1 MATNFTYASEADL
14 NKYFNKSSDYDNKS
28 LITTGWTSLG
38 NNVYV
43 AYNTGVISQL
53 YQDGKEL
60 NPTKKAAQLGSLYKT
75 ALSANLDMN
84 DDNDLIEFNVVNYN
98 ASFSTGS
105 ESDLQVGDYV
115 NFDDN
120 TSQTNEQGFIEAV
133 NTGANQI
140 TVLRGAA
147 ESTSVSWGTSTAST
161 VESWIRVTQ
170 INSWYYDAGFDQV
183 ILYSTTD
190 PNDLMME
197 KGTDSKTFI
206 DQTLVDASLEL
217 HNYLDQRYS
226 TPIEKSKQ
234 IDIDTAVSSVAE
246 EYDPIIIKS
255 VCYIA
260 ASNMIRAKEG
270 ASEEADYYHALVT
283 NVDRTG
289 LVDRLNDGI
298 YKLSI
303 ETDANDKKGKIKYR
317 AVSGTMDIVEIAG
330 TYTGELYDL
339 LKVEIESTGAYGV
352 SSYKTHYYGNDKLYG
367 STSGTDTITGGL
379 QSLEGGSGLYVRFQ
393 GASAT
398 DGDIWEIEVAG
409 SHKPQTNKSNATI
422 EMIR

>member
-1 MATNFTYASEADL
+1 MSTNFSYATESDL

-38 NNVYV
+38 NNVYI
-43 AYNTGVISQL
+43 AYNTGVITQL
-53 YQDGKEL
+53 YQNGKEL
-60 NPTKKAAQLGSLYKT
+60 NPTKKGAQLGSLYKT
-75 ALSANLDMN
+75 TLTANLDMI
-84 DDNDLIEFNVVNYN
+84 DDNDTVEFNVINYN

-105 ESDLQVGDYV
+105 ESDLQVGDIV
-115 NFDDN
+115 NLDDN
-120 TSQTNEQGFIEAV
+120 TSTTNEQAFIEAV

-147 ESTSVSWGTSTAST
+147 ESTSVQWAPSASAT
-161 VESWIRVTQ
+161 VESWVRVTQ
-170 INSWYYDAGFDQV
+170 INSWYYDVGFDQV

-217 HNYLDQRYS
+217 HNYLDARYS

-234 IDIDTAVSSVAE
+234 IDIDTAVLSVAE

-260 ASNMIRAKEG
+260 ASNLIRAKEG

-289 LVDRLNDGI
+289 LVDRLNDGL
-298 YKLSI
+298 YKLSF

-317 AVSGTMDIVEIAG
+317 AVSGTMDIVEITGA
-330 TYTGELYDL
+330 YTGELYDL
-339 LKVEIESTGAYGV
+339 LKVEIEATGVYGV
-352 SSYKTHYYGNDKLYG
+352 ATYKTHYYGNDKLYG
-367 STSGTDTITGGL
+367 STSGTDIITGGL

-393 GASAT
+393 GTSAT

-409 SHKPQTNKSNATI
+409 SNKPQTNKSNATI
-422 EMIR
+422 DMIR

>member
-1 MATNFTYASEADL
+1 MASNFSYATKEDL

-28 LITTGWTSLG
+28 LITSGWTSLG
-38 NNVYV
+38 NNRYI
-43 AYNTGVISQL
+43 AYDVGKVTELYRDGARLQNIADSVTGNA
-53 YQDGKEL
+53 D
-60 NPTKKAAQLGSLYKT
+60 TTATAT
-75 ALSANLDMN
+75 ALDLYTDEDATLFNTVTVDSATDFPAGTYA
-84 DDNDLIEFNVVNYN
+84 IFG
-98 ASFSTGS
+98 ST
-105 ESDLQVGDYV
+105 ERFLV
-115 NFDDN
+115 
-120 TSQTNEQGFIEAV
+120 
-133 NTGANQI
+133 
-140 TVLRGAA
+140 
-147 ESTSVSWGTSTAST
+147 TSVSSNDLTVVRGQAGTTVQAQSIDTVVSTLARADEDGQWFQPVNLAQT
-161 VESWIRVTQ
+161 EWEDYVV
-170 INSWYYDAGFDQV
+170 
-183 ILYSTTD
+183 LYSTTD
-190 PNDLMME
+190 PNDLMLE
-197 KGTDSKTFI
+197 KGTDSHSFM

-217 HNYLDQRYS
+217 HNYLDARYS

-234 IDIDTAVSSVAE
+234 IDIDTAVLSVAE
-246 EYDPIIIKS
+246 ECDPIIIKS

-260 ASNMIRAKEG
+260 ASNLIRAKEG

-317 AVSGTMDIVEIAG
+317 SVAGTMDIVEIAG

-352 SSYKTHYYGNDKLYG
+352 STYKTHYYGNDKLYG